1 MAVPPAFEVR
11 LVAYGIDA
19 GVMTARH
26 EVWTIV
32 EPHLDVII
40 GALLD
45 RSIKIAPNIADVLTQ
60 NRGALFHSIKSYT
73 TKLFTR
79 PFDEEWVADAEARA
93 RFEMD
98 HRLDQRTRPVVA
110 QNLLE
115 GMAPII
121 GRRHRFAAAKAIYLY
136 DVARR
141 ILMLDAANAVAVHG
155 NTEVAAAKVRA
166 EKLVEA
172 IGHFAQTAATVR
184 TAVGDAIATLGQT
197 SDRMTTLAG
206 ASNSEAEKA
215 SKAADETA
223 SNVGNMAGVT
233 EKMLASI
240 AHIHQE
246 AMQSA
251 AKARQSISQAES
263 TNATIRSLTA
273 AADNIGSVVGLIA
286 NIASQTNL
294 LALNATIEAAR
305 AGDAGK
311 GFAVV
316 ASEVKSLATETAKAT
331 EEISKQITLVQEA
344 TRRSVEEIAGTGT
357 TIADI
362 ATKVEAVA
370 ASVDEQAT
378 ATGSIAQSAM
388 RAAANAETVA
398 AALRTTAETINRTQD
413 AAKSVLEFSQ
423 SLAKRTA
430 ELDQVVDAL
439 LATAAQHSQAVKPFA
454 ALK

>member
-11 LVAYGIDA
+11 LAAYGIDS
-19 GVMTARH
+19 GVMAARA
-26 EVWTIV
+26 EVWAIV
-32 EPHLDVII
+32 EPHLDALI
-40 GALLD
+40 GELLD
-45 RSIKIAPNIADVLTQ
+45 RSIKIAPNIAGVLTQ

-73 TKLFTR
+73 AKLFTK
-79 PFDEEWVADAEARA
+79 PFDEQWVADAEARA
-93 RFEMD
+93 RFEID
-98 HRLDQRTRPVVA
+98 HKLDQRTRPVVS
-110 QNLLE
+110 QSLLS
-115 GMAPII
+115 GMGPII

-136 DVARR
+136 DAARR

-223 SNVGNMAGVT
+223 TNVGNMAGVT

-240 AHIHQE
+240 AHIHDE

-251 AKARQSISQAES
+251 AMARQSISQAES

-362 ATKVEAVA
+362 ANKVEAVA

-398 AALRTTAETINRTQD
+398 AALRTTAETINRTQE

-423 SLAKRTA
+423 SLAKRTT

>member
-19 GVMTARH
+19 GVMAARR
-26 EVWTIV
+26 EVWAIV
-32 EPHLDVII
+32 EPHLDPII
-40 GALLD
+40 NELLD
-45 RSIKIAPNIADVLTQ
+45 RSTKIAPNIADELTRS
-60 NRGALFHSIKSYT
+60 RGELFHSIKTYT
-73 TKLFTR
+73 AKLFTQ
-79 PFDEEWVADAEARA
+79 PFDEAWVADAEARA
-93 RFEMD
+93 RFEIG
-98 HRLDQRTRPVVA
+98 HKLDQRTRPVVA
-110 QNLLE
+110 QNLLA

-121 GRRHRFAAAKAIYLY
+121 ARRHRFAAIKAIQLY
-136 DVARR
+136 DAARR
-141 ILMLDAANAVAVHG
+141 ILMLDAANAVACHG
-155 NTEVAAAKVRA
+155 NSEVAAAKVRA
-166 EKLVEA
+166 ATLVDA
-172 IGHFAQTAATVR
+172 IEQFARTVATIR
-184 TAVGDAIATLGQT
+184 TAVGDAIGTLGET
-197 SDRMTTLAG
+197 SDRMTALVG

-223 SNVGNMAGVT
+223 SDVGNMAGVT

-240 AHIHQE
+240 AHIHEE

-251 AKARQSISQAES
+251 AKARQSVAQAES
-263 TNATIRSLTA
+263 TNATISSLTT

-331 EEISKQITLVQEA
+331 DQISKQITLVQDA
-344 TRRSVEEIAGTGT
+344 TRRSVAEIAGTGT

-362 ATKVEAVA
+362 ANKVEAVA
-370 ASVDEQAT
+370 ASVDEQAV

-398 AALRTTAETINRTQD
+398 VALRTTAEAINRTQQS
-413 AAKSVLEFSQ
+413 AKSVIEFSQ
-423 SLAKRTA
+423 SLAKRIT
-430 ELDQVVDAL
+430 ELDQEVDTL

>member
-1 MAVPPAFEVR
+1 MALPPAFEVR

-19 GVMTARH
+19 AVMKARG
-26 EVWTIV
+26 EVWTV
-32 EPHLDVII
+32 VAPHIDRII
-40 GALLD
+40 GELLD
-45 RSIKIAPNIADVLTQ
+45 RSTKIAPNIAD
-60 NRGALFHSIKSYT
+60 ALRRDRDAYFTSVQTYT
-73 TKLFTR
+73 TKLFVN
-79 PFDEEWVADAEARA
+79 PFDDQWVADAHDRA
-93 RFEMD
+93 KFEID
-98 HRLDQRTRPVVA
+98 HGLDVRTRPVVA
-110 QNLLE
+110 QNLLA
-115 GMAPII
+115 GMSTII
-121 GRRHRFAAAKAIYLY
+121 GRRHRFSGPKATQLY

-141 ILMLDAANAVAVHG
+141 ILMLDAANAVACHG
-155 NTEVAAAKVRA
+155 NTEVAAAKVRT

-172 IGHFAQTAATVR
+172 IGQFARTAATVR
-184 TAVGDAIATLGQT
+184 SAIGDAITTLGET
-197 SDRMTTLAG
+197 SDRMTALAA
-206 ASNSEAEKA
+206 ASNGEAERA

-223 SNVGNMAGVT
+223 SDVGDMADVT
-233 EKMLASI
+233 EKMQSSI
-240 AHIHQE
+240 AQIHHE

-251 AKARQSISQAES
+251 AMARQSIARAEN

-331 EEISKQITLVQEA
+331 EEISKQIALVQEA
-344 TRRSVEEIAGTGT
+344 TRRSVEEIAGTGVA
-357 TIADI
+357 IAGI
-362 ATKVEAVA
+362 ANTVEAVA
-370 ASVDEQAT
+370 ASIDDQAS
-378 ATGSIAQSAM
+378 ATSVIAHSAM

-398 AALRTTAETINRTQD
+398 AALRIAAETISRTQE
-413 AAKSVLEFSQ
+413 AAKSVLDFSHG
-423 SLAKRTA
+423 LAMRTT

-439 LATAAQHSQAVKPFA
+439 LSTASQHSQAVKPFA

>member
-1 MAVPPAFEVR
+1 
-11 LVAYGIDA
+11 
-19 GVMTARH
+19 
-26 EVWTIV
+26 
-32 EPHLDVII
+32 
-40 GALLD
+40 
-45 RSIKIAPNIADVLTQ
+45 
-60 NRGALFHSIKSYT
+60 
-73 TKLFTR
+73 
-79 PFDEEWVADAEARA
+79 
-93 RFEMD
+93 MD

>member
-19 GVMTARH
+19 GAMAARR
-26 EVWTIV
+26 EVWAIV
-32 EPHLDVII
+32 EPHLDPII
-40 GALLD
+40 NALLD
-45 RSIKIAPNIADVLTQ
+45 RSTRIAPNIADELT
-60 NRGALFHSIKSYT
+60 RSRAALFHSIKTYT
-73 TKLFTR
+73 TKLFTQ
-79 PFDEEWVADAEARA
+79 PFDEAWVADAEARA
-93 RFEMD
+93 KFEID
-98 HRLDQRTRPVVA
+98 HKLDQRTRPVVA
-110 QNLLE
+110 HSLLA

-121 GRRHRFAAAKAIYLY
+121 ARRHRFAAVKATHLQ

-141 ILMLDAANAVAVHG
+141 ILMLDAANAVACHG
-155 NTEVAAAKVRA
+155 NSEVAAAKVRA

-172 IGHFAQTAATVR
+172 IRQFAQTVATIR
-184 TAVGDAIATLGQT
+184 TAVGDAIATLGET
-197 SDRMTTLAG
+197 SDRMTALVG
-206 ASNSEAEKA
+206 ASNSEAGKA

-223 SNVGNMAGVT
+223 GNVGNMAGVT
-233 EKMLASI
+233 EKMRASI
-240 AHIHQE
+240 AQIHRE

-251 AKARQSISQAES
+251 AKARQSIAQAEA
-263 TNATIRSLTA
+263 TNATIGSLTA

-331 EEISKQITLVQEA
+331 DQISKQITLVQEA
-344 TRRSVEEIAGTGT
+344 TRRSVAEIAGTGT
-357 TIADI
+357 TIAEI
-362 ATKVEAVA
+362 ANKVEAVA
-370 ASVDEQAT
+370 ASVDEQAA
-378 ATGSIAQSAM
+378 ATGAIAQSAT

-398 AALRTTAETINRTQD
+398 TALRITAEAINRTQQ

-423 SLAKRTA
+423 SLAKRTT
-430 ELDQVVDAL
+430 ELDQEVDAL
-439 LATAAQHSQAVKPFA
+439 LATAAQHGQAVKPFA